1 MAAPLVNMPALSIG
15 QFRRR
20 FPHRPSARQAGF
32 TLVELLVVI
41 AIIAVLIGLTIPA
54 VQSARESV
62 RRASCQNNLRQLGL
76 AVANYEHSKR
86 CFPASALAVA
96 SGTESPWSGQA
107 QLLPFLEGD
116 VVFRRIDFTKPY
128 GNDANK
134 ALFPPNGVAATRVDV
149 LVCPSEKRAEPVLDG
164 SGAAK
169 HFPLNYGLNTGA
181 YLVFDPATG
190 ADGGG
195 AFAPF
200 KQVRP
205 SQFTDGLSN
214 TLAFAEV
221 KAFTPRWQDVSSMP
235 VTPPTDGAA
244 AAALATG
251 GSFSTEAGHTEWVCG
266 RTVHIGF
273 TTALPPN
280 TRVAYRHSDGREYD
294 VDLTSP
300 RETGPTKASNMQP
313 DATRAVVTSRSHHS
327 GGVNVSF
334 MDGSVRFVQ
343 SDIDGFT
350 WRALGTRAGGDVP
363 TGL

>member
-1 MAAPLVNMPALSIG
+1 MTPLLNPAPRRAA
-15 QFRRR
+15 
-20 FPHRPSARQAGF
+20 F

-54 VQSARESV
+54 VQATRESV
-62 RRASCQNNLRQLGL
+62 RRAACQNNLKQLGL
-76 AVANYEHSKR
+76 AVANFENSKR
-86 CFPASALAVA
+86 SYPASALAVA

-116 VVFRRIDFTKPY
+116 VVFKRIDFTKPY
-128 GNDANK
+128 GNDVNK
-134 ALFPPNGVAATRVDV
+134 SLFPPNGVAATRVDV
-149 LVCPSEKRAEPVLDG
+149 LVCPSEKRAEPVLDT
-164 SGAAK
+164 SGIAK
-169 HFPLNYGLNTGA
+169 HFPLNYGMNTGA
-181 YLVFDPATG
+181 YLVFDPTTG

-205 SQFTDGLSN
+205 NQLTDGSSN

-235 VTPPTDGAA
+235 VTPPTDAAA
-244 AAALATG
+244 AAALASG
-251 GSFSTEAGHTEWVCG
+251 GSFSVEAGHTEWVCG

-273 TTALPPN
+273 TTVLPPN
-280 TRVAYRHSDGREYD
+280 TRVAYRHSDGKEYD

-300 RETGPTKASNMQP
+300 RETSPTKASNGQP
-313 DATRAVVTSRSHHS
+313 VATRAVVTSRSHHN

-334 MDGSVRFVQ
+334 MDGSARFIR
-343 SDIDGFT
+343 SDIDAPT
-350 WRALGTRAGGDVP
+350 WQALGTRAGGDVP

>member
-1 MAAPLVNMPALSIG
+1 
-15 QFRRR
+15 
-20 FPHRPSARQAGF
+20 
-32 TLVELLVVI
+32 LLVVI

-54 VQSARESV
+54 VQAARDSV
-62 RRASCQNNLRQLGL
+62 RRTACQNNLRQLGL
-76 AVANYEHSKR
+76 AVANYENSRR
-86 CFPASALAVA
+86 CYPASALAVA

-128 GNDANK
+128 GNAANK
-134 ALFPPNGVAATRVDV
+134 DLFPPNGVAATRVDV
-149 LVCPSEKRAEPVLDG
+149 LVCPSELRAQAVLDTA
-164 SGAAK
+164 GAAK
-169 HFPLNYGLNTGA
+169 HFPLNYGLNTGS
-181 YLVFDPATG
+181 YLVFDPQTG

-200 KQVRP
+200 KQTRP
-205 SQFTDGLSN
+205 SQFADGASN
-214 TLAFAEV
+214 TLAMAEV
-221 KAFTPRWQDVSSMP
+221 KAYTPRWQDVTSMP
-235 VTPPTDGAA
+235 QAAPADAAA

-251 GSFSTEAGHTEWVCG
+251 GSFSVDAGHTEWVCG

-280 TRVAYRHSDGREYD
+280 SKVVYRHSDGKEYD
-294 VDLTSP
+294 IDLTSP
-300 RETGPTKASNMQP
+300 RETGPAKASNMQP

-334 MDGSVRFVQ
+334 MDGSVRFLR
-343 SDIDGFT
+343 SDIDAAT
-350 WRALGTRAGGDVP
+350 WKALGTRAGNDVP